1 VSRYVVAIDQGT
13 TGTTVLVL
21 DESAA
26 VRGRGYSEFRQH
38 FPRPGWVEHDPE
50 EIFRV
55 SMEVVGSAL
64 QDAGVAASDVAAI
77 GITNQRET
85 TVVWDRRT
93 GEPVHNAIV
102 WQDRRTKAFCDRL
115 TSDGLTDMIRAKT
128 GLVIDPYFSG
138 TKIRWL
144 LDHVDGLRARAE
156 SGELAF
162 GTIDSWMIWK
172 LTGGRLHVTDVT
184 NASRTLLMDIGSVA
198 WDDELLDVMGVPRSM
213 LPEIRPSSQVYGETD
228 PEAFFGASVPVAGAV
243 GDQQAALFAQACF
256 EQGQAKNTYGTGS
269 FVLMNTGRDAVEH
282 QKSLLRTI
290 AYGLED
296 SPVEY
301 ALEGA
306 ILVTG
311 SAVQWLRDEL
321 QIIDKAE
328 DTEALAASLDSNDDV
343 YFVPALAGLGAPH
356 WDASARGTLLGVT
369 RGTTKAHVARAVL
382 ESIAWSTYDVV
393 DAMQRESGVTIDELR
408 VDGAA
413 TSNGWLMQFQ
423 SDVLG
428 IPLDVPDNTETTS
441 LGSAYLAGLATGVY
455 PSRDELARLRT
466 TATTFEPRMETA
478 TRDALHARWLEAVEH
493 AKGWARDSDDETDS
507 SSDTDTENEAN

>member
-1 VSRYVVAIDQGT
+1 VARFVVAIDQGT

-21 DESAA
+21 DESAE

-50 EIFRV
+50 EIFTV
-55 SMEVVGSAL
+55 SMQVVGAAL
-64 QDAGVAASDVAAI
+64 EDAGVAASDVAAV

-85 TVVWDRRT
+85 TLIWDRST
-93 GEPVHNAIV
+93 GEPVHRAIV
-102 WQDRRTKAFCDRL
+102 WQDRRTKPFCDRL
-115 TSDGLTDMIRAKT
+115 IADGLTDTIRSKT

-144 LDHVDGLRARAE
+144 LDNVDGLRERAE
-156 SGELAF
+156 RGELAF

-184 NASRTLLMDIGSVA
+184 NASRTLLMDIGSVE
-198 WDDELLDVMGVPRSM
+198 WDDELLSALGVPREL

-228 PEAFFGASVPVAGAV
+228 PDAFFGATVPVAGAV

-256 EQGQAKNTYGTGS
+256 SEGQAKNTYGTGS
-269 FVLMNTGRDAVEH
+269 FVLMNTGHDPVEK

-290 AYGLED
+290 AYGLD
-296 SPVEY
+296 GSPVEY
-301 ALEGA
+301 ALEGS

-321 QIIDKAE
+321 KIIDKAE
-328 DTEALAASLDSNDDV
+328 ETEALAASLDSNDDV
-343 YFVPALAGLGAPH
+343 FFVPALAGLGAPH
-356 WDASARGTLLGVT
+356 WDASARGTLLGIT

-393 DAMQRESGVTIDELR
+393 DAMQRESGVSVDELR

-413 TSNGWLMQFQ
+413 TANAWLMQFQ

-428 IPLDVPDNTETTS
+428 IPLDVPENTETTS

-455 PSRDELARLRT
+455 AHRDELASLRR
-466 TATTFEPRMETA
+466 TATTYEPTMRTE
-478 TRDALHARWLEAVEH
+478 TRDGLHERWLQAVEH
-493 AKGWARDSDDETDS
+493 AKGWARDE
-507 SSDTDTENEAN
+507 